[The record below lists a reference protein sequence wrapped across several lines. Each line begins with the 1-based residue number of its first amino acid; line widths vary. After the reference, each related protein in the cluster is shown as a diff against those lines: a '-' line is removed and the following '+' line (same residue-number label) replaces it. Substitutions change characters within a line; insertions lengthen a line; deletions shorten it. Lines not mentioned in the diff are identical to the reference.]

1 MAVQTIEV
9 ASIGEVPDDCDWS
22 TGGLG
27 VSDSEMSYS
36 LNDAQHAFSNKW
48 IRQQVSSHILVDAKV
63 REQYTHERHDG
74 S

>member
-1 MAVQTIEV
+1 MAVQAVEV

-22 TGGLG
+22 TGRLG

-36 LNDAQHAFSNKW
+36 LNDAQHAFSNEW

-63 REQYTHERHDG
+63 REQYTHKRHDG